1 MTTRV
6 TDGAKSEHR
15 PTRWTYTFRY
25 IELALKK
32 VALFSLQSLNL
43 SSSRPESHDES
54 WSLPGKLQRP
64 LTDKMW
70 IGSTLVTP
78 YP

>member
-1 MTTRV
+1 MT
-6 TDGAKSEHR
+6 
-15 PTRWTYTFRY
+15 
-25 IELALKK
+25 I
-32 VALFSLQSLNL
+32 FSLQSLNL

-54 WSLPGKLQRP
+54 WSLQGKLQRP

-70 IGSTLVTP
+70 VGSTLVTP

>member
-1 MTTRV
+1 MT
-6 TDGAKSEHR
+6 
-15 PTRWTYTFRY
+15 
-25 IELALKK
+25 I
-32 VALFSLQSLNL
+32 FSLQSLNL

-54 WSLPGKLQRP
+54 WSLQGKLQRP

-70 IGSTLVTP
+70 IGSTLVTL